1 MLDILLLVI
10 LVIAAIW
17 GFAKGMIK
25 VLFSL
30 GGYVVAFLIARRY
43 SANLAEWLVDFS
55 SWDDTLSESINTN
68 LQTLVGDGV
77 SEVAAKFSMQDIA
90 TMPEFTKI
98 RELAQGFASDAF
110 SSNLEAAELGLDF
123 SLAGDT
129 FAYYV
134 LLAVSAIL
142 LFIGV
147 KLLLGIVGAL
157 LHNLLSLSDLLNA
170 TDRVIGLILGSVVGI
185 LVVFFVVSVM
195 APISLTFVGVGLVDL
210 LQESRIATFIIESGL
225 YQNLMVTVTGSI
237 AGIRGA

>member
-1 MLDILLLVI
+1 MLDIVLLVI

-17 GFAKGMIK
+17 GFVKGMIK

-30 GGYVVAFLIARRY
+30 GGYVVAFLVARSY
-43 SANLAEWLVDFS
+43 SGKLAEWLIDFS

-98 RELAQGFASDAF
+98 REVAQGFASEAF
-110 SSNLEAAELGLDF
+110 SKNLGAVNLGLDF

-129 FAYYV
+129 FAYYII
-134 LLAVSAIL
+134 LAVSAIL
-142 LFIGV
+142 LFFGV
-147 KLLLGIVGAL
+147 KLIMGIIGVL
-157 LHNLLSLSDLLNA
+157 LHNLLALSPLLSA
-170 TDRVIGLILGSVVGI
+170 TDRMIGLVLGSVIGV

-195 APISLTFVGVGLVDL
+195 APISLSFVGMGLVDI
-210 LQESRIATFIIESGL
+210 LQESRIAKFIIESGL
-225 YQNLMVTVTGSI
+225 YQNIMLTVTSNISSI
-237 AGIRGA
+237 YSA

>member
-55 SWDDTLSESINTN
+55 SWDDTLSESINAN

-110 SSNLEAAELGLDF
+110 SSNLAAADLGLDF

-185 LVVFFVVSVM
+185 LVVFFVVSVL

-225 YQNLMVTVTGSI
+225 YQNLMVTVAGSI